1 MFALTIGRMVY
12 TFVQSILER
21 IFAKILTN
29 PAFCAKL

>member
-1 MFALTIGRMVY
+1 MFAPTIGRMVY